1 MTDGGITMEINGKNY
16 GLAQLREKMPR
27 YEIFFAEKIAPG
39 SQEDKL
45 DKEPI
50 GTTNPNLHMRFDS
63 SKVVVRGEGEV
74 FDRIYTFL
82 GRIGVKIYS
91 SKRKFLHDDDIDIDE
106 IP

>member
-1 MTDGGITMEINGKNY
+1 MEIDGKTY
-16 GLAQLREKMPR
+16 TLDQLRAKMPR
-27 YEIFFAEKIAPG
+27 YEMFFAEKVEPG

-63 SKVVVRGEGEV
+63 SAIKIRDDGEL
-74 FDRIYTFL
+74 FDRVYTFL

-91 SKRKFLHDDDIDIDE
+91 TRRRFIHDEEDTQLSE
-106 IP
+106 TP